1 MFTQYPL
8 YVVYSDSLK
17 YYKEKNYKLGDF
29 YFVYFYMNKNDEYSI
44 ILCSD
49 VDLKICLISVY
60 QQCILYTLWIL
71 LKGTVSIISSDP
83 PCKDGNA
90 QFTIVP
96 LKPISDQY
104 ILWKILSVC
113 F

>member
-49 VDLKICLISVY
+49 VDLKF
-60 QQCILYTLWIL
+60 
-71 LKGTVSIISSDP
+71 
-83 PCKDGNA
+83 A
-90 QFTIVP
+90 
-96 LKPISDQY
+96 
-104 ILWKILSVC
+104 
-113 F
+113 